1 MDAARRF
8 LEYAA
13 AFESSYEDDDWTR
26 LEPFFTED
34 AVYAVSGEPPLG
46 GRWEGRAQVL
56 SHLREGLDQLDRRFD
71 ARRVEPV
78 GQPTVG
84 DASFEFGWRASYQK
98 AGYPDLSF
106 EGTEHV
112 EFEGDRIRLLEDRM
126 EDGSDRR
133 IQEYIARY
141 LG

>member
-13 AFESSYEDDDWTR
+13 AFEQTFQDDDWTR
-26 LEPFFTED
+26 LEPYFAED
-34 AVYAVSGEPPLG
+34 AVYAVTGEPPLG
-46 GRWEGRAQVL
+46 GRRIIKKKIL
-56 SHLREGLDQLDRRFD
+56 SHLREVLDQLDRRFD

-78 GQPTVG
+78 GQPAVG

-98 AGYPDLSF
+98 AGCPDLSF
-106 EGTEHV
+106 EGTERV
-112 EFEGDRIRLLEDRM
+112 EFEGDRILLLEDRM